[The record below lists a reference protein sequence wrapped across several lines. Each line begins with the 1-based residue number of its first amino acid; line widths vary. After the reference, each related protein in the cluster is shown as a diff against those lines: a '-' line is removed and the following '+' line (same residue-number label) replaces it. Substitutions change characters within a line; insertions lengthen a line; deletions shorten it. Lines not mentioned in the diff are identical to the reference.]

1 MYEMSPTS
9 RNLTQEQVLKNQ
21 VQKATPDDDPAIMDM
36 ENIQLQSS
44 KTEKKTI
51 KRQP

>member
-1 MYEMSPTS
+1 MNEMSPTS
-9 RNLTQEQVLKNQ
+9 HNLTQEQILKNQ
-21 VQKATPDDDPAIMDM
+21 LQKATPDDDPAIMDM

-51 KRQP
+51 KIQP